1 MKTAHKWRKVPMLVV
16 MCAFMIMTGT
26 AYSQA
31 QCVEQK
37 VFDAVPEPLRARLV
51 ERLNL
56 YVEAQRA
63 RQYEKVYDLLSESAR
78 TRMYKNQSRA
88 DFVKSYQDADAAHRG
103 TRLNEFTPS
112 ESDKIE
118 EEDHQAVYEIYGK
131 AKLQQEGETV
141 SKRIVIQ
148 AELQNG
154 EWYFYPMAEVLID

>member
-1 MKTAHKWRKVPMLVV
+1 MKTTREWRYFPIIVA
-16 MCAFMIMTGT
+16 MCGLLIMTGT

-31 QCVEQK
+31 QCGEQK
-37 VFDAVPEPLRARLV
+37 VFDAVPEPLRVRLI
-51 ERLNL
+51 ERLNS

-78 TRMYKNQSRA
+78 TRMYKNQSKA

-103 TRLNEFTPS
+103 TRLDEFTPS
-112 ESDKIE
+112 ETDKIE
-118 EEDHQAVYEIYGK
+118 EEHQSVYEIYGK
-131 AKLQQEGETV
+131 AKLQQEGEIV

-154 EWYFYPMAEVLID
+154 DWYFSPMAEVLID